1 VGVYAPIFNEAG
13 LTALRKESKM
23 RILVVGAG
31 AIGGYFGGRLLEAGR
46 DVTFL
51 VRQRRAAELARTG
64 LAIRSRLGDVDIAA
78 PQMVTAAAL
87 GPAFDLVLL
96 SCKAYDLN
104 GAIESF
110 APAIGSGTAILPLL
124 NGMHH
129 LDVLNARFGAER
141 VLGGQCLISTMLDG
155 EGRILHLVDTHSL
168 TFGEQSGRR
177 TARADAIAAT
187 LANARFTL
195 QLSDD
200 ILQEMWEKWVF
211 IATTAGVTCLMRSA
225 IGDIVAAGAADL
237 ASSLLEEVAG
247 IAASPGFA
255 PRAAF
260 LERTRAMITAP
271 GSPITTSMLRDI
283 ERGAPVE
290 ADHILGDL
298 LRRAGDPS
306 RTPLLR
312 IAYAHTKAYEA
323 RRAREQ
329 AGKAT

>member
-1 VGVYAPIFNEAG
+1 
-13 LTALRKESKM
+13 M

-51 VRQRRAAELARTG
+51 VRPRRAAELARTG
-64 LAIRSRLGDVDIAA
+64 LAIRSRLGDIDIAA
-78 PQMVTAAAL
+78 PPTVTATGLAA
-87 GPAFDLVLL
+87 AFDLVLL
-96 SCKAYDLN
+96 SCKAYDLD
-104 GAIESF
+104 GAISSF
-110 APAIGSGTAILPLL
+110 APAVGPDTAILPLL

-129 LDVLNARFGAER
+129 FDILNARFGAER
-141 VLGGQCLISTMLDG
+141 VLGGQCLISTMLDP

-168 TFGEQSGRR
+168 TFGEQRGQR
-177 TARADAIAAT
+177 TARTDAIAAT

-211 IATTAGVTCLMRSA
+211 IATTAGITCLMRAA
-225 IGDIVAAGAADL
+225 IGDIVAADAADL
-237 ASSLLEEVAG
+237 ATSLLEEAAG
-247 IAASPGFA
+247 IAASQGFA

-271 GSPITTSMLRDI
+271 GSPITASMLRDI

-298 LRRAGDPS
+298 LRRGGDPS
-306 RTPLLR
+306 RASLLR
-312 IAYAHTKAYEA
+312 IAYAHAKAYEA

-329 AGKAT
+329 AAKAR